1 MQIIGREKDTKGNMS
16 VEAESQTGAKLD
28 QGGKKAK
35 IIGKDNRVLC
45 LVISWKLQR
54 KNAILGKITAVQHN
68 MVMKQCL

>member
-1 MQIIGREKDTKGNMS
+1 MQIIEREKDTKGNMS

-45 LVISWKLQR
+45 
-54 KNAILGKITAVQHN
+54 
-68 MVMKQCL
+68 